1 MTENWKPYLCNV
13 NGKIASIF
21 VDLGLR
27 ESVPIGSKPWLLWT
41 WVHFQSPRADGPLWP
56 VRFTEHSDT
65 PVSRATSAL
74 LWPAFNRISTS

>member
-21 VDLGLR
+21 VNLGLR

-41 WVHFQSPRADGPLWP
+41 WVHFQSPRTDSLSD
-56 VRFTEHSDT
+56 RFQTRCRGTAHAPGIS
-65 PVSRATSAL
+65 VAF
-74 LWPAFNRISTS
+74 AFNTKWV